1 MENRLYITNL
11 SEVASLSSI
20 RRCFSACG
28 DVAEVQFAAERNA
41 QQGPPAAYVTMMT
54 AAAAEQALRRLNGTL
69 LDGRLLVVTL
79 MPERLT
85 GADRREEKK
94 AEARANAAIIAVT
107 QQYRER
113 HNMTYELDCPVGRL
127 TLKVF
132 FPPDPARPEWRIEA
146 RSNQSAEL
154 SVDKSATTRELA
166 LKEVAAAWQV
176 LAADSGAPSF
186 DWQAVA
192 RAMQA
197 VRGV

>member
-11 SEVASLSSI
+11 SEAASLSSI

-28 DVAEVQFAAERNA
+28 DVAEVTFAAERNA
-41 QQGPPAAYVTMMT
+41 HQGPPSAYVTMMS

-69 LDGRLLVVTL
+69 LDGRVLVVSL

-127 TLKVF
+127 TLRIF
-132 FPPDPARPEWRIEA
+132 FPPDAARPEWRIEA
-146 RSNQSAEL
+146 RSNHTGEL
-154 SVDKSATTRELA
+154 AVDKAAATRELA
-166 LKEVAAAWQV
+166 LKEVAAAWQA
-176 LAADSGAPSF
+176 LAADSGAPNF
-186 DWQAVA
+186 DWHAVA